1 MADFDTAEVPS
12 VKYALLVLTSF
23 IFPVVYKKKPSCVKS
38 PSKNKK
44 TEKEQRESSIL
55 IMVRLTCLF
64 EVGENLRHLSYVQE
78 EKESK
83 RVYLT

>member
-12 VKYALLVLTSF
+12 VKNALLVLTSF
-23 IFPVVYKKKPSCVKS
+23 IFPVVYKKNSCVKS